1 MFLTKSEKRKNVNN
15 ISLISLLKLALKH
28 IYALILAGVVFAAI
42 AFSYCKFVA
51 VPKYSATGSVLV
63 TNGSIIND
71 TQSSATSSTSSRN
84 ISYTDIN
91 ASLQLADTI
100 NDILNT
106 NDIYKE
112 LSNEDGNRYT
122 YSNLKSRSSVK
133 RRSTDSLFIDV
144 TFTASTPEEALRLA
158 NKFLNLTPDYV
169 KDYIPSANTAIATQ
183 PDRAG
188 KTYPRTSLYTMTA
201 GLCGVILAYAVV
213 YIISLTN
220 NSIKDEDDI
229 VNHYDIPVL
238 GNVPDFAN
246 AKSKEYSTYK
256 KGGYGNAEY

>member
-1 MFLTKSEKRKNVNN
+1 MNN

-28 IYALILAGVVFAAI
+28 IYVLILAGVVFAAV

-51 VPKYSATGSVLV
+51 VPKYSATGSILV
-63 TNGSIIND
+63 TNGSMINN
-71 TQSSATSSTSSRN
+71 TQSPDTSSTSSKN
-84 ISYTDIN
+84 VSYTDIN

-122 YSNLKSRSSVK
+122 YTNLKSRSSVR
-133 RRSTDSLFIDV
+133 RRSTDSLFIDI

-158 NKFLNLTPDYV
+158 NKFLNLTPEYV
-169 KDYIPSANTAIATQ
+169 KEYIPSANAAVATQ
-183 PDRAG
+183 PDKAA
-188 KTYPRTSLYTMTA
+188 KTYPRTSLYTLAA

-213 YIISLTN
+213 YIVSLTN
-220 NSIKDEDDI
+220 NSIKDEEDI
-229 VNHYDIPVL
+229 VNNYDIPVL

-246 AKSKEYSTYK
+246 AKSKENSAYK

>member
-1 MFLTKSEKRKNVNN
+1 MNN

-28 IYALILAGVVFAAI
+28 IYVLILAGVVFAAV

-63 TNGSIIND
+63 TNGSIISNN
-71 TQSSATSSTSSRN
+71 TQSSATSSTSSKN
-84 ISYTDIN
+84 VSYTDIN

-112 LSNEDGNRYT
+112 LSNEDSNRYT

-144 TFTASTPEEALRLA
+144 TFVASTPEEALRLT

-169 KDYIPSANTAIATQ
+169 KNYIPSANTAIATQ

-188 KTYPRTSLYTMTA
+188 KTYPRTSFYTLAA
-201 GLCGVILAYAVV
+201 GLCGVIIAYAIV

-246 AKSKEYSTYK
+246 AKSKEYSAYK

>member
-1 MFLTKSEKRKNVNN
+1 MNN

-51 VPKYSATGSVLV
+51 VPKYSATGSIIV

-144 TFTASTPEEALRLA
+144 TFVASTPEEALRLA

-169 KDYIPSANTAIATQ
+169 KDYIPSAYTAIATQ

>member
-1 MFLTKSEKRKNVNN
+1 MNN
-15 ISLISLLKLALKH
+15 ISLISLLKLALRH
-28 IYALILAGVVFAAI
+28 IYALILAGVVFAAV

-51 VPKYSATGSVLV
+51 VPKYSATGSILV
-63 TNGSIIND
+63 TNGSIINNN
-71 TQSSATSSTSSRN
+71 TQSSEASSVTSSTSSRN
-84 ISYTDIN
+84 VSYTDIN

-122 YSNLKSRSSVK
+122 YTNLKSRSSVR
-133 RRSTDSLFIDV
+133 RRSTDSLFIDI

-169 KDYIPSANTAIATQ
+169 KDYIPSANAAVATQ
-183 PDRAG
+183 PDKAA
-188 KTYPRTSLYTMTA
+188 KTYPRTSLYTLAA

-213 YIISLTN
+213 YIVSLTN
-220 NSIKDEDDI
+220 NSIKDEEDI
-229 VNHYDIPVL
+229 VNNYDITVL
-238 GNVPDFAN
+238 GNVPDFTN
-246 AKSKEYSTYK
+246 AKSKEYSAYK
-256 KGGYGNAEY
+256 KGGYGNVKY

>member
-133 RRSTDSLFIDV
+133 RRSTDSLFNDV

>member
-1 MFLTKSEKRKNVNN
+1 MNN

-51 VPKYSATGSVLV
+51 VPKYSATGSILV

-144 TFTASTPEEALRLA
+144 TFVASTPEEALRLA

>member
-1 MFLTKSEKRKNVNN
+1 MNN
-15 ISLISLLKLALKH
+15 ISLISLLKLAFKH
-28 IYALILAGVVFAAI
+28 IYVLILAGVVFAAV

-51 VPKYSATGSVLV
+51 VPKYSATGSILV
-63 TNGSIIND
+63 TNGSMINN
-71 TQSSATSSTSSRN
+71 TQSPDTSSTSSKN
-84 ISYTDIN
+84 VSYTDIN

-112 LSNEDGNRYT
+112 LSLEDGNRYT
-122 YSNLKSRSSVK
+122 YSNLKNRSSVR
-133 RRSTDSLFIDV
+133 RRSTDSLFIDI

-158 NKFLNLTPDYV
+158 NKFLNLTPEYV
-169 KDYIPSANTAIATQ
+169 KEYIPSANAAVATQ
-183 PDRAG
+183 PDKAA
-188 KTYPRTSLYTMTA
+188 KTYPRTSLYTLAA

-213 YIISLTN
+213 YIVSLTN
-220 NSIKDEDDI
+220 NSIKDEEDI
-229 VNHYDIPVL
+229 VNNYDIPVL

-246 AKSKEYSTYK
+246 AKSKENSAYK

>member
-1 MFLTKSEKRKNVNN
+1 MNN

-28 IYALILAGVVFAAI
+28 IYALILAGVVFAAV

-51 VPKYSATGSVLV
+51 VPKYSATGSILV

-112 LSNEDGNRYT
+112 LSNEDSNRYT

-144 TFTASTPEEALRLA
+144 TFVASTPEEALRLT

-169 KDYIPSANTAIATQ
+169 KNYIPSANTAIATQ

-188 KTYPRTSLYTMTA
+188 KTYPRTLLYTLAA

-213 YIISLTN
+213 YIVSLTN

-229 VNHYDIPVL
+229 VNNYDITVL
-238 GNVPDFAN
+238 GNVPDFTN
-246 AKSKEYSTYK
+246 AKSKEYSAYK
-256 KGGYGNAEY
+256 KGGYGNAKY

>member
-1 MFLTKSEKRKNVNN
+1 MNN

-28 IYALILAGVVFAAI
+28 IYVLILAGVVFAAV

-51 VPKYSATGSVLV
+51 VPKYSATGSILV
-63 TNGSIIND
+63 TNGSMINN
-71 TQSSATSSTSSRN
+71 TQSPDTSSTSSKN
-84 ISYTDIN
+84 VSYTDIN

-112 LSNEDGNRYT
+112 LSLEDGNRYT
-122 YSNLKSRSSVK
+122 YTNLKSRSSVR
-133 RRSTDSLFIDV
+133 RRSTDSLFIDI

-158 NKFLNLTPDYV
+158 NKFLNLTPEYV
-169 KDYIPSANTAIATQ
+169 KEYIPSANAAVATQ
-183 PDRAG
+183 PDKAA
-188 KTYPRTSLYTMTA
+188 KTYPRTSLYTLAA

-213 YIISLTN
+213 YIVSLTN
-220 NSIKDEDDI
+220 NSIKDEEDI
-229 VNHYDIPVL
+229 VNNYDIPVL

-246 AKSKEYSTYK
+246 AKSKENSAYK

>member
-1 MFLTKSEKRKNVNN
+1 MNN

-28 IYALILAGVVFAAI
+28 IYVLILAGVVFAAV

-63 TNGSIIND
+63 TNGSIINNN
-71 TQSSATSSTSSRN
+71 TQSSATYSTSSKN
-84 ISYTDIN
+84 VSYTDIN

-112 LSNEDGNRYT
+112 LSNEDSNRYT

-144 TFTASTPEEALRLA
+144 TFVASTPEEALRLT

-169 KDYIPSANTAIATQ
+169 KNYIPSANTAIATQ

-188 KTYPRTSLYTMTA
+188 KTYPRTSFYTLAA
-201 GLCGVILAYAVV
+201 GLCGVIIAYAIV

-246 AKSKEYSTYK
+246 AKSKEYSAYK

>member
-1 MFLTKSEKRKNVNN
+1 MNN

-51 VPKYSATGSVLV
+51 VPKYSATGSILV

-144 TFTASTPEEALRLA
+144 TFVASTPEEALRLA

-213 YIISLTN
+213 YIISLTH
-220 NSIKDEDDI
+220 NSIKDDI

>member
-1 MFLTKSEKRKNVNN
+1 MNN

-51 VPKYSATGSVLV
+51 VPKYSATSSILV

-144 TFTASTPEEALRLA
+144 TFVASTPEEALRLA

>member
-1 MFLTKSEKRKNVNN
+1 MNN

-133 RRSTDSLFIDV
+133 RRSTDLLFIDV
-144 TFTASTPEEALRLA
+144 TFVASTPEEALRLA

>member
-1 MFLTKSEKRKNVNN
+1 MNN

-51 VPKYSATGSVLV
+51 VPKYSATGSILV

-144 TFTASTPEEALRLA
+144 TFVASTPEEALRLA

-220 NSIKDEDDI
+220 NLIKDEDDI

>member
-1 MFLTKSEKRKNVNN
+1 MNN
-15 ISLISLLKLALKH
+15 ISLISLLKLALRH
-28 IYALILAGVVFAAI
+28 IYALILAGVIFAAA

-51 VPKYSATGSVLV
+51 VPKYSATGSILV
-63 TNGSIIND
+63 TNGSIINNS
-71 TQSSATSSTSSRN
+71 QSSATASTSSKN
-84 ISYTDIN
+84 VSYTDIN

-112 LSNEDGNRYT
+112 LSNEDGNKYT

-133 RRSTDSLFIDV
+133 RRSADSLFIDI

-183 PDRAG
+183 PDKAA
-188 KTYPRTSLYTMTA
+188 KTYPRTSLYTLAA
-201 GLCGVILAYAVV
+201 GVCGIILAYAIV
-213 YIISLTN
+213 YIVSLTN

-229 VNHYDIPVL
+229 VNNYDITVL
-238 GNVPDFAN
+238 GNVPDFTN
-246 AKSKEYSTYK
+246 AKSKEYSAYK
-256 KGGYGNAEY
+256 KGGYGNVKY

>member
-1 MFLTKSEKRKNVNN
+1 MNN

-28 IYALILAGVVFAAI
+28 IYALILAGVVFAAV

-51 VPKYSATGSVLV
+51 VPKYSATGSILV
-63 TNGSIIND
+63 TNGSMINNN
-71 TQSSATSSTSSRN
+71 TQSPDTSSTSSKN
-84 ISYTDIN
+84 VSYTDIN

-112 LSNEDGNRYT
+112 LSVEDGSRYT
-122 YSNLKSRSSVK
+122 YSNLKSRSSVR
-133 RRSTDSLFIDV
+133 RRSADSLFIDV

-158 NKFLNLTPDYV
+158 NKFLNLTPEYV
-169 KDYIPSANTAIATQ
+169 KEYIPSANAAVATQ

-188 KTYPRTSLYTMTA
+188 KTYPRATLYTLTA
-201 GLCGVILAYAVV
+201 GLCGVVLAYVII

-229 VNHYDIPVL
+229 VNHYDIAVL

-246 AKSKEYSTYK
+246 AKSKEYSAYK
-256 KGGYGNAEY
+256 KGGYGNAKY

>member
-1 MFLTKSEKRKNVNN
+1 MNN

-51 VPKYSATGSVLV
+51 VPKYSATGSILV

-112 LSNEDGNRYT
+112 LSNEDGNSYT

-144 TFTASTPEEALRLA
+144 TFVASTPEEALRLA

>member
-1 MFLTKSEKRKNVNN
+1 MNN

-28 IYALILAGVVFAAI
+28 IYVLILAGVVFAAV

-51 VPKYSATGSVLV
+51 VPKYSATGSILV

-84 ISYTDIN
+84 VSYTDIN

-112 LSNEDGNRYT
+112 LSNEDSNRYT
-122 YSNLKSRSSVK
+122 YSNLKSRSSVR
-133 RRSTDSLFIDV
+133 RRSSESLFIDV
-144 TFTASTPEEALRLA
+144 TFVASTPEEALRLT

-169 KDYIPSANTAIATQ
+169 KNYIPSANTAIATQ

-188 KTYPRTSLYTMTA
+188 KTYPRTSLYTLAA
-201 GLCGVILAYAVV
+201 GFCGVIIAYAIV

-220 NSIKDEDDI
+220 NSINDEDDI

-246 AKSKEYSTYK
+246 AKSKEYSAYK
-256 KGGYGNAEY
+256 KGGYGNAKY